1 MKRPHK
7 WQLMSVLVI
16 FRIAL
21 ITSFRSEREISPD
34 QIIRDSEGIL
44 TEQEN
49 PDIFQPV
56 SLDFSIAL
64 L

>member
-1 MKRPHK
+1 MVA
-7 WQLMSVLVI
+7 VLVM

-21 ITSFRSEREISPD
+21 ITSFRSESEISPD
-34 QIIRDSEGIL
+34 QIIRHSEEIL
-44 TEQEN
+44 TGQEH
-49 PDIFQPV
+49 PHIFQPV